1 MRSGPSRY
9 YNLIIVEPD
18 ALSEIPLPRE
28 RPGFSLE
35 CGRVLVCLGR
45 PDAAFRPQLL
55 RIIEGKDRKPYS
67 KDTGPFLL
75 LPATKGAVAS

>member
-1 MRSGPSRY
+1 LRISYLLPAKKSLIWGMRSGPSRY

-28 RPGFSLE
+28 RPGFSLD

-45 PDAAFRPQLL
+45 LDAAFRPQLL
-55 RIIEGKDRKPYS
+55 RIHLLKLS
-67 KDTGPFLL
+67 K
-75 LPATKGAVAS
+75 KG